1 MGGLIAGGGG
11 RGDGSKGGFGAGSVS
26 EPAILA
32 LLEYAP
38 YFST

>member
-1 MGGLIAGGGG
+1 L
-11 RGDGSKGGFGAGSVS
+11 S

-38 YFST
+38 YFSTYYSPAAGIKIKYA